1 METFS
6 LQWKT
11 EARWEE
17 GLLWRQQHYNKNT
30 THHKQTQ
37 QNYTSDDNLKTHWET
52 YVKSVNHYRM
62 KKEKQN
68 KTKQNERKKR
78 TYLNKNKKENRF
90 RSSITFESFS
100 PSLFLV
106 ALKVCFEKEFVFFST
121 TFSFFFFFWI
131 KEGCLFL
138 A

>member
-37 QNYTSDDNLKTHWET
+37 QNYTSDDNLKTLWET
-52 YVKSVNHYRM
+52 YVKSINHYRM
-62 KKEKQN
+62 KNEERKTKQN
-68 KTKQNERKKR
+68 KTNERKKR
-78 TYLNKNKKENRF
+78 TYLNKDKKENRF

-121 TFSFFFFFWI
+121 TFSFFFF
-131 KEGCLFL
+131 LN
-138 A
+138 